1 MQKTYPKKTAT
12 ALKEVGIRLK
22 ELRKEK
28 GFSNYEHI
36 AYELGMSRSQYWKYE
51 QGGNIE
57 LATLLRVLNLLDVTL
72 GEFFKNFE

>member
-1 MQKTYPKKTAT
+1 MKKEYPIKTDK
-12 ALKEVGIRLK
+12 ALKQVGVRLR

-28 GFSNYEHI
+28 GFKNYEHI

-57 LATLLRVLNLLDVTL
+57 LATLLRVLNLLGVTL
-72 GEFFKNFE
+72 GEFFKDFD

>member
-1 MQKTYPKKTAT
+1 MKKTSPKKTAE
-12 ALKEVGIRLK
+12 ALKEVGNRLK

-28 GFSNYEHI
+28 GFKNYEHI

-57 LATLLRVLNLLDVTL
+57 LATLLRVLNLLGVTL
-72 GEFFKNFE
+72 GEFFKDFD